1 MKRMRVAEWRV
12 GVLVLWKV
20 VMPWSRSEP
29 RFEPEPLEPDLRFG
43 SKFREFVEPNLRFG
57 SRFRQKLDS

>member
-1 MKRMRVAEWRV
+1 MVSYDS
-12 GVLVLWKV
+12 LI
-20 VMPWSRSEP
+20 VMPWSGSEP

-43 SKFREFVEPNLRFG
+43 SKFREFVEPNLGFG